1 MPLRVCNITSLEN
14 MRNLFV
20 KSNFVGNIET
30 LNAPDLPKLDIVI
43 DDFYATGKKTIFV
56 IGKGGVKKASFV
68 SVITIGLSPP
78 PQKKRGGRRYLTTAD
93 PAAHLKFTYI
103 VIAP

>member
-1 MPLRVCNITSLEN
+1 

-78 PQKKRGGRRYLTTAD
+78 PKKKGGEEISDHGRSRCSFEIYIHSDSTMIRIGKKRS
-93 PAAHLKFTYI
+93 
-103 VIAP
+103 